1 MASSWQKSLANLGY
15 TPIRLPS
22 ADFDV
27 FTLVYE
33 HDGRRGHDNAFNAL
47 TNGATGTVPDVSRDL
62 ATANAA
68 GSAKRSFNVSIGL
81 SILQGLLS
89 ALGGA
94 TLGLSLGFK
103 NASEVTFSYSD
114 VTKDVVSSVE
124 LEMFLRTA
132 KAPTSGLLEGWLDD
146 NLWIITS
153 VLKSKKIVVSA
164 KDSNGQDL
172 ELDVPVLKDAVGG
185 KLTVGR
191 SASSSTDIV
200 FEGDT
205 PLPFAAQLFKV
216 RKYKGDNPPSMTLR
230 ETKAGGVVV
239 KSMTSLTVEDM
250 QSTDDVPLILP
261 DILENGLGGQDM

>member
-1 MASSWQKSLANLGY
+1 MLN
-15 TPIRLPS
+15 
-22 ADFDV
+22 
-27 FTLVYE
+27 
-33 HDGRRGHDNAFNAL
+33 
-47 TNGATGTVPDVSRDL
+47 
-62 ATANAA
+62 
-68 GSAKRSFNVSIGL
+68 L
-81 SILQGLLS
+81 SITLKKYFKKIFNLTPVIRFLN
-89 ALGGA
+89 LYFIA
-94 TLGLSLGFK
+94 TLKFTILYFK
-103 NASEVTFSYSD
+103 QVYLI
-114 VTKDVVSSVE
+114 E

-164 KDSNGQDL
+164 KDSNGQDI